1 MACASYRLHESER
14 AEKENCM
21 LIIHRLNC
29 SEWVD
34 LGWAQYRTTYP
45 PIYPGKPP
53 SSQANRNPSS
63 LKSESRTLKT
73 RPRSDR
79 DRSISVYRPL
89 GVAKSS
95 LTFAKKMAGKG

>member
-1 MACASYRLHESER
+1 MACASYRLHESKR
-14 AEKENCM
+14 AEKGENCM

-34 LGWAQYRTTYP
+34 LGWAQYRTTYT

-53 SSQANRNPSS
+53 SSQANRTPPPPY
-63 LKSESRTLKT
+63 EYRTLKT
-73 RPRSDR
+73 RPRSNR
-79 DRSISVYRPL
+79 DRSISAYKPL